1 MVWQDGL
8 VVSVEDSGVGLT
20 AVSPNNGS
28 GHGLA
33 IHSTTMAVIGGTLTT
48 DSVPGQYTRVSLT
61 LPQGNWT

>member
-1 MVWQDGL
+1 
-8 VVSVEDSGVGLT
+8 VSVEDSGVGLT

-28 GHGLA
+28 GQGLA
-33 IHSTTMAVIGGTLTT
+33 IHSTMMAVIGGTLTT